1 VAAPGIGKTISMENS
16 IHIARTELLDSAKTI
31 DAYINSD
38 GSLRLK
44 GGESG
49 EIVKQWW
56 GDDDYEYWVDVPA
69 SEIGRL
75 LLLLLKEKD
84 GDEHSVD
91 VPASQIGGVVLL
103 LLKEKFYGNI
113 RAVEEFNEFCVNN
126 GVAHSFKY
134 WVSDLY
140 CPFEDKRL
148 QRLQGL

>member
-1 VAAPGIGKTISMENS
+1 MAAPGIGKTISMENS

-91 VPASQIGGVVLL
+91 VPASQIGGSCC
-103 LLKEKFYGNI
+103 Y
-113 RAVEEFNEFCVNN
+113 
-126 GVAHSFKY
+126 Y
-134 WVSDLY
+134 
-140 CPFEDKRL
+140 
-148 QRLQGL
+148 